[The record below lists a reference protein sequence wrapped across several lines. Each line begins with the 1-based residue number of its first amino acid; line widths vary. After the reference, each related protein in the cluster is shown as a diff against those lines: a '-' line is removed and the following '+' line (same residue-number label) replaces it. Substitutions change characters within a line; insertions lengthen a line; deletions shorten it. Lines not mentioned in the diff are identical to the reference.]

1 MEIIIDRESFY
12 GGEVIGGGIVFT
24 DYNIISGAADVKTL
38 GVKLVQRIIR
48 SGSRFCR
55 ETTLSYENISSH
67 SIQLQSPL
75 SVAKKGIRKTKR
87 LSFTKG
93 KSGITKD
100 AKAQT
105 PQTSGRTLFTLP
117 TRQDIRGTYA
127 DDHVS
132 VEHIIVATARYSTG
146 KLSAWR
152 TIETERR
159 VRITPAIDA
168 DSMLDPVQ
176 ASRTKR
182 IKRFLATCGYVEAN
196 MCTHRTGFCAGDTI
210 TVNIDVKN
218 TAQEPICE
226 VLMKLRETV
235 QLGSGKEYSR
245 TLLQTG
251 NLIPG
256 ERQTIQE
263 NGTLATSTSI
273 PVPFETAYSEHS
285 GEVLVFHTLVAELR
299 GQGDKK
305 VMSLK
310 CPVFVAT
317 FHSNSVRVEQT
328 VAPSAPPYPVVVAA
342 EENGGGGGGI
352 SSPSRGALC
361 VICMNNVQTHCAV
374 PCGHKCL
381 CQACAVFAAKS
392 GVCPMCRQNIE
403 TIIRVYD

>member
-1 MEIIIDRESFY
+1 MEIVVDRESFY
-12 GGEVIGGGIVFT
+12 GGEVIGGSILFT
-24 DYNIISGAADVKTL
+24 DYNIVSGAAEVKSL
-38 GVKLVQRIIR
+38 GVKLVQRLIR

-55 ETTLSYENISSH
+55 ETTLSYENINSH

-75 SVAKKGIRKTKR
+75 SVAKKGIRKTRR
-87 LSFTKG
+87 LSAKRGKG
-93 KSGITKD
+93 GETKD
-100 AKAQT
+100 TKM
-105 PQTSGRTLFTLP
+105 PSGRTLFTLS
-117 TRQDIRGTYA
+117 TRQDVRGTYA

-132 VEHIIVATARYSTG
+132 VEHVIVATAKYSTG

-159 VRITPAIDA
+159 VRMTPAIDA
-168 DSMLDPVQ
+168 DTMLDPVQ

-196 MCTHRTGFCAGDTI
+196 VCTHRTGFCAGDTI
-210 TVNIDVKN
+210 AVNIDVKN
-218 TAQEPICE
+218 TAQDPVCE
-226 VLMKLRETV
+226 VLVKLRETV

-251 NLIPG
+251 NLIPA
-256 ERQTIQE
+256 ERQAIQE

-273 PVPFETAYSEHS
+273 PVPFEAAYSEHS

-299 GQGDKK
+299 GPGDKK
-305 VMSLK
+305 VMSVK

-317 FHSNSVRVEQT
+317 FHSNRAGVEQT
-328 VAPSAPPYPVVVAA
+328 ATPSAPPYPVA
-342 EENGGGGGGI
+342 EEGVP
-352 SSPSRGALC
+352 SPNNRGALC
-361 VICMNNVQTHCAV
+361 VICMNNAQTHCAV

-381 CQACAVFAAKS
+381 CQACAGFAMKA
-392 GVCPMCRQNIE
+392 GICPMCRQNVE